1 MAKRVIWTNTA
12 KKARRAILEYW
23 ITHNRSKTYSKKLSV
38 LLREKIN
45 LIESKNYIGKPTN
58 FDDVRATLIIISH
71 LTIFYKININEI
83 IIVGIWDNR
92 RNPEDLLKNLEF

>member
-23 ITHNRSKTYSKKLSV
+23 ITNNQSKTYSKKLSV

-45 LIESKNYIGKPTN
+45 LIKAQNYIGKPTN
-58 FDDVRATLIIISH
+58 FDKSTGYFS
-71 LTIFYKININEI
+71 
-83 IIVGIWDNR
+83 
-92 RNPEDLLKNLEF
+92 

>member
-38 LLREKIN
+38 LLKEKIN
-45 LIESKNYIGKPTN
+45 LIASKNYIGKPTN
-58 FDDVRATLIIISH
+58 FDNVRATLIDH
-71 LTIFYKININEI
+71 FTVFYRVEINEI
-83 IIVGIWDNR
+83 IIAGIWDNR
-92 RNPEDLLKNLEF
+92 RNPEDLLKNLEL

>member
-38 LLREKIN
+38 SLKEKIY
-45 LIESKNYIGKPTN
+45 LIASQNYIGKPTN
-58 FDDVRATLIIISH
+58 FDNVRATLISH
-71 LTIFYKININEI
+71 FTIFYKVEINEI

-92 RNPEDLLKNLEF
+92 RNPEDLLKNLEL

>member
-38 LLREKIN
+38 SLKEKIY
-45 LIESKNYIGKPTN
+45 LIASQNYIGKPTHKLRQRTGY
-58 FDDVRATLIIISH
+58 FDFPLYYI
-71 LTIFYKININEI
+71 L
-83 IIVGIWDNR
+83 
-92 RNPEDLLKNLEF
+92 